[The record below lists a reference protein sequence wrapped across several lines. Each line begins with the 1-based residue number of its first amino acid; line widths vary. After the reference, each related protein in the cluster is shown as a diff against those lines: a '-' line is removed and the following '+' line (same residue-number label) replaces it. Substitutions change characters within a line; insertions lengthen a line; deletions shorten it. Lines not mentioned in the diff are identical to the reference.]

1 MNKVWYVLIIL
12 TFAYQVSFLNCYLS
26 EQLVDMNLI
35 LARVYWGSSGL
46 LGIILGA
53 YVIFKVKIGLFGK
66 MLSFMVMFFGIGLIG
81 LWLLALGITSM

>member
-12 TFAYQVSFLNCYLS
+12 TFAYEVSFLNCYLS

-46 LGIILGA
+46 LGIISF
-53 YVIFKVKIGLFGK
+53 YVLDF
-66 MLSFMVMFFGIGLIG
+66 
-81 LWLLALGITSM
+81 